1 MQKSWWPIL
10 SLVIS
15 LTILFPSFLNPIN
28 VLAQSRKV
36 TKTSKFT
43 LTLPALNLLRVENQ
57 IGNIKISAG
66 QNNSIIVQAI
76 YRNNSNIVIKEKE
89 IYLEK
94 ESDQIYL
101 KTLPNQST
109 NPIDIEVLVPE
120 GMNLRLSSSTGN
132 IDVSLAVNS
141 LVANTSKGNISLNL
155 PETIDADISLA
166 SGSGIVRAENLL
178 KTTTS
183 ATNSPTRSFYKR
195 LGKGGA
201 IISLISEQ
209 GNITLSNSYVKS
221 NNIASTNTTPRN
233 INSTPANISIS
244 KLPSDSTANTSTKP
258 SPKLDDDSASIVG
271 TNKPNKITKPELRR
285 NDATDSTLA
294 SNSSS
299 SIANSNDGKDAN
311 NDDVIRIESELVTLN
326 ASAVNSFGQPITNLT
341 ETEFLLYEDGIEQ
354 EIVHFQSVN
363 TPFNLVLLIDL
374 SGSLKEKLKL
384 IRRSAWSFIQA
395 TRPEDKVAIVTFSG
409 SARLICPLTNDRE
422 LLRQKIESIKDADG
436 GTNFYDA
443 LERSLLWLLQQ
454 AQSER
459 NSIVIMT
466 DGVDNALPGV
476 PGRGSLIGFN
486 ELLAKIQESDT
497 IVFPIYINTEEEV
510 INETGLDV
518 SEAYYLSREQLKTL
532 SDATGGSIFYANRL
546 EDLSGCYEKVAAELR
561 TIYSLGY
568 YPTNSA
574 HDGAFR
580 KIRLKAKKDNVKVKT
595 RRGYYAKKS

>member
-1 MQKSWWPIL
+1 MQKSWRPVL
-10 SLVIS
+10 FLVVSFI
-15 LTILFPSFLNPIN
+15 ILFPLFLNPIN

-43 LTLPALNLLRVENQ
+43 LTLPALNLLRIENQ

-66 QNNSIIVQAI
+66 QNTSIVMQAI
-76 YRNNSNIVIKEKE
+76 YRNNSSVSVKEKE

-101 KTLPNQST
+101 KISPTQATS
-109 NPIDIEVLVPE
+109 PIDIQVLVPE
-120 GMNLRLSSSTGN
+120 GTNLRLFSNTGS

-141 LVANTSKGNISLNL
+141 LVANTNKGSISLNL
-155 PETIDADISLA
+155 PEKVDADISLA
-166 SGSGIVRAENLL
+166 SSSGIVRAEKLL
-178 KTTTS
+178 KTATNS
-183 ATNSPTRSFYKR
+183 ANSPTRSLYKR
-195 LGKGGA
+195 LGKGGTV
-201 IISLISEQ
+201 ISLTSEQ
-209 GNITLSNSYVKS
+209 GNITLNNNYVKS
-221 NNIASTNTTPRN
+221 NNVTQTTPTDV
-233 INSTPANISIS
+233 NSTPASISIN
-244 KLPSDSTANTSTKP
+244 KLPSDSTTSTKP
-258 SPKLDDDSASIVG
+258 SPKLDNDSASIVG
-271 TNKPNKITKPELRR
+271 SPKPNKITKPELRR
-285 NDATDSTLA
+285 NDGTNSEVTTN
-294 SNSSS
+294 NSSIPS
-299 SIANSNDGKDAN
+299 SNDSKDDN

-326 ASAVNSFGQPITNLT
+326 ASAVNSIGQPITNLR

-374 SGSLKEKLKL
+374 SGSLKERLKL
-384 IRRSAWSFIQA
+384 IRKSAWSFIQA
-395 TRPEDKVAIVTFSG
+395 TRPEDKVAIITFSG

-574 HDGAFR
+574 HDGGFR
-580 KIRLKAKKDNVKVKT
+580 KIRLKVKKDNVKVKT

>member
-1 MQKSWWPIL
+1 MQKSWRPVL
-10 SLVIS
+10 FLVIS
-15 LTILFPSFLNPIN
+15 FIILFPLFLNPIN
-28 VLAQSRKV
+28 ALAQSRKV

-43 LTLPALNLLRVENQ
+43 LTLPALNLLRIENQ
-57 IGNIKISAG
+57 IGNVKISAG
-66 QNNSIIVQAI
+66 QNTSIVIQAI
-76 YRNNSNIVIKEKE
+76 YRNNSSVSIKEKE

-101 KTLPNQST
+101 KISPAQAN

-120 GMNLRLSSSTGN
+120 ETNLRLFSNTGN

-155 PETIDADISLA
+155 PEKIDADISLA
-166 SGSGIVRAENLL
+166 SSSGIVRAEKLL
-178 KTTTS
+178 KTS
-183 ATNSPTRSFYKR
+183 STNSPTRSFYKR
-195 LGKGGA
+195 LGKGGTV
-201 IISLISEQ
+201 ISLTSEQ
-209 GNITLSNSYVKS
+209 GNITLNNNYVRS
-221 NNIASTNTTPRN
+221 NNVTQTTPTDV
-233 INSTPANISIS
+233 NSTPASISIS
-244 KLPSDSTANTSTKP
+244 KLPSDSTASTKP
-258 SPKLDDDSASIVG
+258 SPKLDNNSASIVG
-271 TNKPNKITKPELRR
+271 SPKPNKVTKPELRR
-285 NDATDSTLA
+285 NDGT
-294 SNSSS
+294 NSEVANNSP
-299 SIANSNDGKDAN
+299 SIANSNDGKDDN

-326 ASAVNSFGQPITNLT
+326 ASAVNTIGQPITNLR

-374 SGSLKEKLKL
+374 SGSLKERLKL
-384 IRRSAWSFIQA
+384 IRKSAWSFIQA
-395 TRPEDKVAIVTFSG
+395 TRPEDKVAIITFSG

-476 PGRGSLIGFN
+476 PGRGSLVGFN

-574 HDGAFR
+574 HDGGFR
-580 KIRLKAKKDNVKVKT
+580 KIRLKVKKDNVKVKT